1 MSTFSTKAGK
11 WGLAWSSKERS
22 VSKSWGLKQ
31 GFYVH
36 PTKFMQALFLDSHA
50 KSTKFSRTLGTGN
63 DDQQWTPW
71 PQGLNDVNLARK
83 ALQTDAQVR
92 AVYGD

>member
-1 MSTFSTKAGK
+1 
-11 WGLAWSSKERS
+11 
-22 VSKSWGLKQ
+22 
-31 GFYVH
+31 
-36 PTKFMQALFLDSHA
+36 MQALFLDSHA